1 MALLVLLLFFHLI
14 LDINSQYVP
23 QPRLFVSP
31 EVLTVSG
38 SVYLHCD
45 VPHSV
50 KVSQCYFYPERDD
63 TNIKLSPSCQL
74 SVTGSELIRWTG
86 RSSPGTLHII
96 CYYTVDKSW
105 IQAPSPHSLPAPVTV
120 LNQKPV
126 LSVAHDDQ
134 FDEFR
139 LVCEIP
145 ESESVRADFSCNLY
159 TGENPQPYRTQTS
172 QKRQSGNLVCIF
184 KAERNDLFR
193 RLQSVKSDEVSC
205 DYSLISDPTARSLMS
220 DKYNMI
226 HFFPEPT
233 QPPTTNR
240 PTTAKRVTQ
249 NHPHSSAS
257 APNTERVTRNHP
269 HSSASAPNTE
279 RVTRNHPHSSAS
291 APNTERVTRNH
302 PHSPTSAPNKLST
315 VSLLHISTK
324 GEKHNTTKQPVF
336 SKSSVL
342 VLLLSVTGVCVLLA
356 GLMIVCLCRFIKKQA
371 AARCKMDLP
380 HGDQGAMVS
389 KVSENTFPAD
399 TVVTYTVISSV
410 PLPSQ
415 SLDSGG
421 NNKDFKETGD
431 DVYHMYCT
439 IADTQVNAKGTD
451 AAYSLLQ
458 STTHRM

>member
-279 RVTRNHPHSSAS
+279 RVTRNHPHS
-291 APNTERVTRNH
+291 
-302 PHSPTSAPNKLST
+302 PTSAPNKLST